1 MILHQGETR
10 HPIQVLL
17 DTGCSVPLINR
28 KTVERLKLQKNKREN
43 PRIIE
48 SFTGQ
53 TVDGAREYYTYPLVL
68 QHRKHFAREIM
79 EVAPMDRKIDIFLPF
94 WWVAK
99 HAPQGAWEDKEIRFN
114 SPRCLEECTRYETAD
129 FTLSWD
135 ETVCLNKNVGI
146 IGYVSV
152 VSEEDP
158 LSLVPK
164 EFHEYLDVM
173 SKETADALPQH
184 QSYNC
189 RIDLK
194 KGEVAPWGPIYPL
207 SENELET
214 LQEWLK
220 EMLKTGKIRRS
231 TSPAGSPILLVPKPN
246 GRGIRLCV
254 DYRAVN

>member
-1 MILHQGETR
+1 
-10 HPIQVLL
+10 
-17 DTGCSVPLINR
+17 
-28 KTVERLKLQKNKREN
+28 
-43 PRIIE
+43 
-48 SFTGQ
+48 
-53 TVDGAREYYTYPLVL
+53 
-68 QHRKHFAREIM
+68 
-79 EVAPMDRKIDIFLPF
+79 MDRKIDIFLPF

-114 SPRCLEECTRYETAD
+114 SLRCLEECMRYETAD

-135 ETVCLNKNVGI
+135 ETVCLNKNAGI
-146 IGYVSV
+146 IGYISV

-189 RIDLK
+189 QIDLK
-194 KGEVAPWGPIYPL
+194 KGEAAPWGPIYPL
-207 SENELET
+207 SENELEA

-220 EMLKTGKIRRS
+220 EMLKTGKIRHS

-246 GRGIRLCV
+246 GRGLRLCV